1 MTSAAAGAGPVRV
14 LVVEDDKGLSE
25 IFCEELSALGH
36 SVVPATTV
44 AAGFERLADTEL
56 DVVLL
61 DLMLPDG
68 SGIEVL
74 RRLAQEELPT
84 EAIVLTGYA
93 EVSTAIEA
101 MKLGAYDYVTKPM
114 HMEEVAL
121 LVAKAAEKA
130 RLRRENLALR
140 TRLERLEPVHGLVT
154 QDPGLKEVLATL
166 DRIAASDLP
175 VLVLGESGTGKELVA
190 RAVHARSPRASQAF
204 VAFSF
209 AAVAETLLESELFGY
224 EKGAFTGAVMRKP
237 GLLETADRGV
247 LFLDEV
253 GEATPAAQ
261 AKLLRAIETKEFFRV
276 GATRTVRSDVR
287 LVAATNKDLL
297 AEVEAGRFREDLY
310 YRVNGVTLRLPPL
323 RDRAGD
329 IPLLAAHFLKQAG
342 SKKRLSPRAVGTL
355 EAHPWP
361 GNVRELRM
369 VIHRAAILSLK
380 DVIEPEDLPI
390 DPPRGARPGLRAGLT
405 LEEMERE
412 YIEAVLKQHRGHRA
426 KAAKAL
432 GIDVKTLYNKLG
444 PQRPRNLD

>member
-1 MTSAAAGAGPVRV
+1 MSKDDAVRV

-25 IFCEELSALGH
+25 IFCEELGALGH
-36 SVVPATTV
+36 EVVAAMTV
-44 AAGFERLADTEL
+44 ADGLQRLADTEL

-68 SGIEVL
+68 SGIDVL
-74 RRLAQEELPT
+74 RRIAQEGLPT

-93 EVSTAIEA
+93 DVSTAIEA
-101 MKLGAYDYVTKPM
+101 MKLGAYDYVTKPT
-114 HMEEVAL
+114 HMEEVAV

-140 TRLERLEPVHGLVT
+140 TRLERMEPVAGLVT
-154 QDPGLKEVLATL
+154 QDTGMQEVLATL
-166 DRIAASDLP
+166 DRVAASDLP
-175 VLVLGESGTGKELVA
+175 VLVLGESGTGKELLA
-190 RAVHARSPRASQAF
+190 RAVHARSPRASQPF

-209 AAVAETLLESELFGY
+209 AAVPESLLESELFGY

-253 GEATPAAQ
+253 GEASPAAQ

-276 GATRTVRSDVR
+276 GATRTVRSDIR
-287 LVAATNKDLL
+287 LVAATNRDLL
-297 AEVEAGRFREDLY
+297 DDVEAGRFREDLY
-310 YRVNGVTLRLPPL
+310 YRINGVTLRLPPL
-323 RDRAGD
+323 RARAGD
-329 IPLLAAHFLKQAG
+329 VPLLAAHFLKQAG
-342 SKKRLSPRAVGTL
+342 SKKRLSARAVAAL
-355 EAHPWP
+355 EAHAWP

-369 VIHRAAILSLK
+369 VIQRAAILSAT

-390 DPPRGARPGLRAGLT
+390 DPPRSAKPAVRAGLT
-405 LEEMERE
+405 LDEMERE
-412 YIEAVLKQHRGHRA
+412 YIEAVLKQHHGHRA

-432 GIDVKTLYNKLG
+432 GINVKTLYNKLG
-444 PQRPRNLD
+444 PQRPRSDD

>member
-1 MTSAAAGAGPVRV
+1 MPGADAIRM

-25 IFCEELSALGH
+25 IFCEELAALGH
-36 SVVPATTV
+36 DVVPALTV
-44 AAGFERLADTEL
+44 ADGLRRLADTEL

-74 RRLAQEELPT
+74 RRIAQEGLPT

-93 EVSTAIEA
+93 DVSSAIEA
-101 MKLGAYDYVTKPM
+101 MKLGAYDYITKPTR
-114 HMEEVAL
+114 MEEVAI

-130 RLRRENLALR
+130 RLRRENLSLR
-140 TRLERLEPVHGLVT
+140 TRLERLEPVPGLVT
-154 QDPGLKEVLATL
+154 QDPGMNEVLATL
-166 DRIAASDLP
+166 DRVAASELP
-175 VLVLGESGTGKELVA
+175 ALVLGESGTGKELVA
-190 RAVHARSPRASQAF
+190 RAIHARSPRASQPF

-224 EKGAFTGAVMRKP
+224 EKGAFTGALMRKP

-253 GEATPAAQ
+253 GEATAAAQ

-276 GATRTVRSDVR
+276 GATRPVRSDIR
-287 LVAATNKDLL
+287 LVAATNRDLL
-297 AEVEAGRFREDLY
+297 GEVEAGRFREDLY
-310 YRVNGVTLRLPPL
+310 YRINGVTLRLPAL
-323 RDRAGD
+323 RTRVGD

-342 SKKRLSPRAVGTL
+342 SNKRLSARAVASL
-355 EAHPWP
+355 EAHAWP

-369 VIHRAAILSLK
+369 VIQRAAILTAK
-380 DVIEPEDLPI
+380 DVIEPDDLPL
-390 DPPRGARPGLRAGLT
+390 DPPRSAKPALRAGLT

-412 YIEAVLKQHRGHRA
+412 YIAAVLKRHRGHRGN
-426 KAAKAL
+426 AAKAL
-432 GIDVKTLYNKLG
+432 GINVKTLYNKVG
-444 PQRPRNLD
+444 PQRPRDED